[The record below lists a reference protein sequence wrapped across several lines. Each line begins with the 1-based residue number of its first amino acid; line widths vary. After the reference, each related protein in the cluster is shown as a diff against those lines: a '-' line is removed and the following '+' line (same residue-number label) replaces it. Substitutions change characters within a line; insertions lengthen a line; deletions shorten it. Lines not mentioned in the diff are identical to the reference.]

1 MVGGNDYVVQ
11 VKGNQKKLKTAIENL
26 VNQSKSDDQ
35 YITTQTNRGRKEKRE
50 YYIYYDVT
58 GGVFDKWKGLKT
70 IIFLISSGIRSGK
83 KYKEYHY
90 YISSRNKT
98 SAEILGKGIR
108 AHWHI
113 ENKQHWVKDVILY
126 EDKSG
131 VKGKQVSKTMSMIRS
146 IVMNIY
152 KVNEL
157 RSIKYAIEEYTNK
170 IQGCLKL
177 IENSYIC

>member
-1 MVGGNDYVVQ
+1 MERTKNS
-11 VKGNQKKLKTAIENL
+11 NL
-26 VNQSKSDDQ
+26 LN
-35 YITTQTNRGRKEKRE
+35 
-50 YYIYYDVT
+50 
-58 GGVFDKWKGLKT
+58 
-70 IIFLISSGIRSGK
+70 IIRNSISK

-90 YISSRNKT
+90 YISSRSKT
-98 SAEILGKGIR
+98 SAKILGKGIR

-126 EDKSG
+126 EDKCG

-157 RSIKYAIEEYTNK
+157 RSIKHAIEKYTNK
-170 IQGCLKL
+170 IQGCLQL